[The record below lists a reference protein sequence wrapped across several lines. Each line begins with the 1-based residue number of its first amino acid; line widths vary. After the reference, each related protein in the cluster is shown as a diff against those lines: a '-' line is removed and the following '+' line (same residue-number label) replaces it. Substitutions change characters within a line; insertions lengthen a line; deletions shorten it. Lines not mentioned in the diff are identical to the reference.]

1 MKRNILVLVLF
12 ILTGS
17 ISVLA
22 QHSIQGKVLDKNNE
36 GAIEMATV
44 RLLKADSALVT
55 GGQTDGKGSFYLT
68 KVKDGN
74 YILEIRYLG
83 YHNNYSNIT
92 VAGKSLILKNI
103 YISPKEK
110 ELAAVEI
117 RGMAAQMNVRGDTI
131 EYNTSAYKLAEN
143 AAVEE
148 LLKKLPGVTV
158 DADGKVTVNGEE
170 IKKVRVDG
178 KKFFDGDIQM
188 ATKNIPVD
196 MVDKV
201 QVIDQK
207 SEMSQLT
214 GFEDENTE
222 RIINLTIKENRKKGV
237 FGNITA
243 GAGADKDEQ
252 LRYNSNA
259 FINILNGESQTAI
272 IGGANNINEM
282 RSGRGRGGFGGGG
295 GGIVSTQNIGVNN
308 NTELSDKLTI
318 GGDGSYNHSTNFTE
332 SSSERESWM
341 QGSTYTNISENK
353 STRENHQANLRLEM
367 EWRIDSTTTLILQ
380 PRINYSKGISN
391 SSNQNVYY
399 DQNDTISWGNSNN
412 SNISDG
418 KGASMNVIMN
428 KKSAVKKGRT
438 FTLNIGGSLDNSESE
453 GFNLSNKNTRAG
465 LSKID
470 QKNNTLSNTYS
481 TNIRASY
488 VEPLF
493 NLKNFLE
500 VAASYNANN
509 RTSEKLQYDKDLN
522 GDYTVLD
529 SVYSNDF
536 QNIFYNESLELNYR
550 HQEQNYNYML
560 GIKADPSQTYSKNF
574 YKDGDVLEREN
585 IVFNVSPSA
594 QFRYNFGRKKFA
606 RLEYRGRTSQPSIE
620 QMQPVKNNDNLM
632 REPIG
637 NPELNPSFNQSL
649 NLMYSSFNST
659 RFSSFSAGV
668 NGNFTKDALVSNSI
682 YDNTGKEYSQTVN
695 SEKAPFNLGANI
707 MYNTPLVKNRLQFNT
722 RTEVSYSK
730 RYGYSDRSG
739 NGSPFI
745 DELNEKLRLGF
756 LSDTKNW
763 GAGENLSLTFST
775 DVIEIGARG
784 SVRYSG
790 TSNNLNN
797 NTLKETWDWTG
808 SGNVN
813 LHLPYSINI
822 STDLSYTTREGYSS
836 YNQDELVWNAS
847 IDKSVFKKKGTI
859 SLRVNDI
866 LQQRLNLRETIGDN
880 YRSLSRSNMLTS
892 YFIVSFTY
900 RIAQFGGGVSSSD
913 MFRGGGRGNRGGNSG
928 GGGFRGEGGGGFGG
942 GMF

>member
-1 MKRNILVLVLF
+1 MKRKLLVLVLI
-12 ILTGS
+12 ILTGG
-17 ISVLA
+17 ISAFA
-22 QHSIQGKVLDKNNE
+22 QHSIQGKVLDKSNE

-55 GGQTDGKGSFYLT
+55 GGQTDGKGAFYLT

-83 YHNNYSNIT
+83 YHNSYSNIT
-92 VAGKSLILKNI
+92 VAGKGLILKNI
-103 YISPKEK
+103 YISPKAK

-131 EYNTSAYKLAEN
+131 EYNTAAYKLAEN

-178 KKFFDGDIQM
+178 KKFFEGDIQM

-243 GAGADKDEQ
+243 GAGADKDEL

-259 FINILNGESQTAI
+259 FLNILNGESQTAI
-272 IGGANNINEM
+272 IGGANNVNEM

-367 EWRIDSTTTLILQ
+367 EWKIDSTTTLILQ

-391 SSNQNVYY
+391 SSNENVYY

-412 SNISDG
+412 SNLSSG
-418 KGASMNVIMN
+418 KGASMNVILN

-438 FTLNIGGSLDNSESE
+438 FTLNAGGSIDNNESE

-470 QKNNTLSNTYS
+470 QMNNTLSNTYS
-481 TNIRASY
+481 TNIRASF

-529 SVYSNDF
+529 SVYSNNF
-536 QNIFYNESLELNYR
+536 QNTFYNESLELNYR

-594 QFRYNFGRKKFA
+594 QFRYNFGRKQFA
-606 RLEYRGRTSQPSIE
+606 RLQYRGRTSQPSIE

-659 RFSSFSAGV
+659 RFSSFSAGI

-695 SEKAPFNLGANI
+695 SEKAPFNLSANI

-722 RTEVSYSK
+722 RTEVNYSK

-745 DELNEKLRLGF
+745 DELNETLRLGF

-763 GAGENLSLTFST
+763 GASENLSLTFST

-790 TSNNLNN
+790 TSNNLNDN
-797 NTLKETWDWTG
+797 KLQETWDWTG

-836 YNQDELVWNAS
+836 YNQDEMVWNAS

-880 YRSLSRSNMLTS
+880 FRSLSRSNMLTS

-900 RIAQFGGGVSSSD
+900 RIAQFGGGTSSSD
-913 MFRGGGRGNRGGNSG
+913 MFRGGGGRGNRGG
-928 GGGFRGEGGGGFGG
+928 GGGFRGDGGGFGG

>member
-1 MKRNILVLVLF
+1 MKRKLLVLVLL
-12 ILTGS
+12 ILTGG
-17 ISVLA
+17 ISAFA
-22 QHSIQGKVLDKNNE
+22 QHSIQGKVLDKSNE

-44 RLLKADSALVT
+44 RLLKTDSALVT
-55 GGQTDGKGSFYLT
+55 GGQTDSKGAFYLT

-83 YHNNYSNIT
+83 YHNSYSNIT
-92 VAGKSLILKNI
+92 IAGKNQILKNI

-131 EYNTSAYKLAEN
+131 EYNTAAYKLAEN

-237 FGNITA
+237 FGNLTA
-243 GAGADKDEQ
+243 GGGADKDKQ

-259 FINILNGESQTAI
+259 FVNILNGESQTAL

-295 GGIVSTQNIGVNN
+295 GGIVSTQNLGVNN

-367 EWRIDSTTTLILQ
+367 EWKIDSMTTLILQ

-399 DQNDTISWGNSNN
+399 DQNDTISWGNSKN
-412 SNISDG
+412 SSVSDG
-418 KGASMNVIMN
+418 KGASMNVILN

-438 FTLNIGGSLDNSESE
+438 FTLNADGSIDNSESE
-453 GFNLSNKNTRAG
+453 GFNNSKKFTKIKPLEINQRNTT
-465 LSKID
+465 S
-470 QKNNTLSNTYS
+470 SNTYS

-500 VAASYNANN
+500 IAASYNANN
-509 RTSEKLQYDKDLN
+509 RTSEKLQYDLDESTKL
-522 GDYTVLD
+522 YTVLD
-529 SVYSNDF
+529 SVYSNNF
-536 QNIFYNESLELNYR
+536 QNTFYNESLELNYR
-550 HQEQNYNYML
+550 HQEQNYNYMI

-606 RLEYRGRTSQPSIE
+606 RLQYRGRTSQPSIE

-637 NPELNPSFNQSL
+637 NPQLNPSFNQSL
-649 NLMYSSFNST
+649 NLMYSTFNST
-659 RFSSFSAGV
+659 RFSSFSAGI

-695 SEKAPFNLGANI
+695 SEKAPFSLNANI

-797 NTLKETWDWTG
+797 NTLQETWDWTG

-847 IDKSVFKKKGTI
+847 VDKSVFKKKGTI

-900 RIAQFGGGVSSSD
+900 RIAQFGGGTSSSD
-913 MFRGGGRGNRGGNSG
+913 MFRGGGRGNRGSGGN
-928 GGGFRGEGGGGFGG
+928 GGGFRGDGGGFGG

>member
-1 MKRNILVLVLF
+1 MKRKLLVLVLI
-12 ILTGS
+12 ILTGG
-17 ISVLA
+17 ISAFA
-22 QHSIQGKVLDKNNE
+22 QHSIQGKVLDKSNE

-55 GGQTDGKGSFYLT
+55 GGQTDGKGAFYLT

-83 YHNNYSNIT
+83 YHNSYSNIT
-92 VAGKSLILKNI
+92 VAGKGLILKNI
-103 YISPKEK
+103 YISPKAK

-131 EYNTSAYKLAEN
+131 EYNTAAYKLAEN

-178 KKFFDGDIQM
+178 KKFFEGDIQM

-243 GAGADKDEQ
+243 GAGADKDEL

-259 FINILNGESQTAI
+259 FLNILNGESQTAI
-272 IGGANNINEM
+272 IGGANNVNEM

-367 EWRIDSTTTLILQ
+367 EWKIDSTTTLILQ

-391 SSNQNVYY
+391 SSNENVYY

-412 SNISDG
+412 SNLSSG
-418 KGASMNVIMN
+418 KGASMNVILN

-438 FTLNIGGSLDNSESE
+438 FTLNAGGSIDNNESE

-470 QKNNTLSNTYS
+470 QMNNTLSNTYS
-481 TNIRASY
+481 TNIRASF

-529 SVYSNDF
+529 SVYSNNF
-536 QNIFYNESLELNYR
+536 QNTFYNESLELNYR

-594 QFRYNFGRKKFA
+594 QFRYNFGRKQFA
-606 RLEYRGRTSQPSIE
+606 RLQYRGRTSQPSIE

-659 RFSSFSAGV
+659 RFSSFSAGI

-695 SEKAPFNLGANI
+695 SEKAPFNLSANI

-722 RTEVSYSK
+722 RTEVNYSK

-745 DELNEKLRLGF
+745 DELNETLRLGF

-763 GAGENLSLTFST
+763 GASENLSLTFST

-790 TSNNLNN
+790 TSNNLNDN
-797 NTLKETWDWTG
+797 KLQETWDWTG

-836 YNQDELVWNAS
+836 YNQDEMVWNAS

-880 YRSLSRSNMLTS
+880 FRSLSRSNMLTS

-900 RIAQFGGGVSSSD
+900 RIAQFGGGTSSSD
-913 MFRGGGRGNRGGNSG
+913 MFRGGGGRGNRGGGDG
-928 GGGFRGEGGGGFGG
+928 GGGFRGDGGGFGG